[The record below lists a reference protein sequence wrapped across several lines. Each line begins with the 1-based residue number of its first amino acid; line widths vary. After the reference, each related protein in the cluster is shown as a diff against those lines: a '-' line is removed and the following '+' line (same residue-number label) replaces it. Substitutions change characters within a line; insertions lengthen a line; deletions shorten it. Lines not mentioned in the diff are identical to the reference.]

1 MHIVVL
7 SFLREGNTKLNKME
21 KYKVKANRQQLE
33 NLGISYD
40 ITGLTGELKHK
51 YPTGFYVIEITHTY
65 EAGTFTNLFDIP
77 KTFLECVCK

>member
-1 MHIVVL
+1 
-7 SFLREGNTKLNKME
+7 ME
-21 KYKVKANRQQLE
+21 KYKVKANKQQLE

-51 YPTGFYVIEITHTY
+51 YPTGFYVIEITHNY

-77 KTFLECVCK
+77 KTFLECVGK